1 MTDLDLDLH
10 RASPPRDEPPYLRS
24 CLRCAEPWPCPA
36 KRDDIRAEQ
45 AEIIATVRAQ
55 VSDDA
60 RRVGVLSLVELG
72 VSVWSSTRV
81 DAFDQPLGGVVV
93 HIEDDVD
100 RETGEVSRWFT
111 CLSLGY
117 GPKVEVRRIAEAE
130 VLQTG
135 VQATDGSTITNLV
148 KKLAGEV
155 HDAKGS
161 YLDLR
166 CSERIRWQYV
176 LAGVANLAA

>member
-1 MTDLDLDLH
+1 VTDIDVITH
-10 RASPPRDEPPYLRS
+10 RAGPKADEPPYFRE
-24 CLRCAEPWPCPA
+24 CLGCRQAWPCPSRRA
-36 KRDDIRAEQ
+36 DIVAEQTEIIRA
-45 AEIIATVRAQ
+45 VRAQ

-60 RRVGVLSLVELG
+60 RRVGVLALVELG
-72 VSVWSSTRV
+72 VSCWSSTRV

-135 VQATDGSTITNLV
+135 VQATDGSTITKLV